1 MMGLGV
7 CNDEREIYMVIIKR
21 HLHGLMTLVV
31 CFLIGSGV
39 ALASPSET
47 KTPTQPVRNEPI
59 SDSPRD
65 DKEKARDDAEKIA
78 KKAVDKYNTGV
89 KRMKKAKELMEKGD
103 EKNARRFFE
112 KAAKKYAD
120 AIDLRPDF
128 PEALNNLG
136 YSLRITG
143 RYEEALKHYDRAIEL
158 DSLFVQAHEYRARA
172 YLALD
177 RVKDAKAAYVLLL
190 RLEETEEAEALKDAI
205 DAWVLAKAD
214 GRKIS
219 VEKGAAW

>member
-1 MMGLGV
+1 MD
-7 CNDEREIYMVIIKR
+7 NFNR
-21 HLHGLMTLVV
+21 HLPGLMT
-31 CFLIGSGV
+31 IV
-39 ALASPSET
+39 ACSLLWTGIVLASPSET
-47 KTPTQPVRNEPI
+47 KKPPQPTQREPVSN
-59 SDSPRD
+59 SPRN
-65 DKEKARDDAEKIA
+65 DKERAEDDAKKLAA
-78 KKAVDKYNTGV
+78 KAIDKYNTGV

-112 KAAKKYAD
+112 KAAKKYAE

-177 RVKDAKAAYVLLL
+177 RVKDAKDEYLLL
-190 RLEETEEAEALKDAI
+190 LKLQETKEALALKDAI
-205 DAWVLAKAD
+205 DAWVLAKAE
-214 GRKIS
+214 GRTIS